1 MYQLTQAATRESQ
14 IGNLVV
20 AFVHVTMTDLHPWPV
35 SGRECCSYEV
45 VNITVVSDFVTIED
59 HTMVSIAIWSRGE

>member
-1 MYQLTQAATRESQ
+1 MYQLAQAATSESQ

-20 AFVHVTMTDLHPWPV
+20 AFVHVTMTDLHPRPV
-35 SGRECCSYEV
+35 SGRERGSYKV
-45 VNITVVSDFVTIED
+45 VDIQVVTDLFTIED